1 MYRYKFIFLSAAVL
15 LLLCTPFTPADASI
29 GTGIGISFPASHS
42 GSSTPTS
49 TYAAFRSGKIV
60 QELTVQDRHGKLRL
74 ELKVTN
80 SGDTAYSIPHRDG
93 QSYDFAILD
102 KNNKELYRWS
112 NGMAFTQALTS
123 SSIAAHSSE
132 VYTAELDAKT
142 YRKIKDDAVLVTAWL
157 TDTPYVL
164 STKVPTRTAASST
177 PVVIHGGIILGNG
190 HWDYDD

>member
-1 MYRYKFIFLSAAVL
+1 MRNYRFIALPIVL
-15 LLLCTPFTPADASI
+15 LLLLFAPSSTVSAGI
-29 GTGIGISFPASHS
+29 GTGIGVSFPISHS

-60 QELTVQDRHGKLRL
+60 QELTVQERHGRLML

-80 SGDTAYSIPHRDG
+80 SGDTAYTIPHRDG
-93 QSYDFAILD
+93 QSYDFAVLD

-132 VYTAELDAKT
+132 VYTAELDSRT
-142 YRKIKDDAVLVTAWL
+142 YRKIKEDAVLVTAWL

-164 STKVPTRTAASST
+164 STKVPTPAAASAT

-190 HWDYDD
+190 DWSYGD